1 MRMPKIIRACKGT
14 TFLALSM
21 PLTDA
26 QKKARLSIKSRFQ
39 ICR

>member
-21 PLTDA
+21 PLTEEP
-26 QKKARLSIKSRFQ
+26 KKSETFYQVPLSDM
-39 ICR
+39 